1 MIKAGR
7 IAGPSGAWGE
17 DSFIGNGTP
26 AGRTVF
32 QTPLQSDT
40 AVKSGGRRSGG
51 WRKKT
56 PPVFLRKI
64 AWMTAGDL
72 ISSSLADWP
81 EAQPNTNKHM
91 KMAHILT
98 AIFSL
103 LLATLGFA
111 QDAKKSTTYAV
122 GMTGV
127 T

>member
-1 MIKAGR
+1 
-7 IAGPSGAWGE
+7 
-17 DSFIGNGTP
+17 
-26 AGRTVF
+26 
-32 QTPLQSDT
+32 
-40 AVKSGGRRSGG
+40 
-51 WRKKT
+51 
-56 PPVFLRKI
+56 
-64 AWMTAGDL
+64 
-72 ISSSLADWP
+72 
-81 EAQPNTNKHM
+81 M